1 MRPDISIIIPVF
13 NAQDTLKT
21 SIKSIINQKYKYI
34 KPKIE
39 IILSLDDNKEYEELT
54 KINNENVKIK
64 IVKTNKQAS
73 GPGNARNQ
81 GIKISRGKYIG
92 FLDADDSYSSH
103 YIEEMLDLVKKNGI
117 AIAPTHVF
125 KNHKRLMVFKG
136 NKNNMLTINDISD
149 NPCSYHPMI
158 NRKKIKYFEDK
169 PSQDIYNLSK
179 ILNKRSVSIIKH
191 GYYIL
196 NIKQNS
202 LTRKK
207 NFYHNINLAY
217 KFYQIK
223 SLKEKKL
230 KIARQFAIRRIL
242 NRKYLIWSRGN
253 ENKSYYEF
261 IQGLE
266 NEKKKYLCI

>member
-39 IILSLDDNKEYEELT
+39 LILSIDDNKKYEELT
-54 KINNENVKIK
+54 KTKSDNVKIK
-64 IVKTNKQAS
+64 IIKTNKQGS
-73 GPGNARNQ
+73 GPGNARNR
-81 GIKISRGKYIG
+81 GIKISRGNYIG
-92 FLDADDSYSSH
+92 FLDADDSYSSE
-103 YIEEMLDLVKKNGI
+103 YIEEMLDLVKKKGV

-125 KNHKRLMVFKG
+125 KNNKRIKVFKG
-136 NKNNMLTINDISD
+136 NKNNILTINDISD
-149 NPCSYHPMI
+149 NPCSYQPMI
-158 NRKKIKYFEDK
+158 SRKRIKYFEER

-179 ILNKRSVSIIKH
+179 ILNKSSIAIIKH

-196 NIKQNS
+196 NLKESS

-207 NFYHNINLAY
+207 NFYHNLNQAY

-223 SLKEKKL
+223 SLKEKQI

-242 NRKYLIWSRGN
+242 NRKYKIWSKDN

-261 IQGLE
+261 IEGLD
-266 NEKKKYLCI
+266 NERAKYLCI

>member
-1 MRPDISIIIPVF
+1 
-13 NAQDTLKT
+13 
-21 SIKSIINQKYKYI
+21 
-34 KPKIE
+34 
-39 IILSLDDNKEYEELT
+39 
-54 KINNENVKIK
+54 
-64 IVKTNKQAS
+64 
-73 GPGNARNQ
+73 
-81 GIKISRGKYIG
+81 
-92 FLDADDSYSSH
+92 
-103 YIEEMLDLVKKNGI
+103 
-117 AIAPTHVF
+117 
-125 KNHKRLMVFKG
+125 
-136 NKNNMLTINDISD
+136 
-149 NPCSYHPMI
+149 MI

-179 ILNKRSVSIIKH
+179 ILDKRSVSIIKR

-196 NIKQNS
+196 NIKQKS

-266 NEKKKYLCI
+266 NEKTKYLCI